1 VYLDFTAEGV
11 DQEFPK
17 KGLRQRAWGRK
28 SLVGSGGKVE
38 KCEISAQ
45 FLVFLQK
52 KLGFNEY
59 SSRARTV
66 FLCKHIFQKYSKDL
80 TGV

>member
-1 VYLDFTAEGV
+1 MYLDFTAEGV

-17 KGLRQRAWGRK
+17 KGLRLVRK